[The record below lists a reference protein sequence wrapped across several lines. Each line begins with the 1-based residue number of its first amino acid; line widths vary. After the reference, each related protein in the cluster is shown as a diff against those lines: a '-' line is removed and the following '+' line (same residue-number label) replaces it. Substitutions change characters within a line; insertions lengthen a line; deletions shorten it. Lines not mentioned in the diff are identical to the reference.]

1 MQRGWQQQTLVQI
14 VGTKALSHGRILCR
28 NTLWKTCYL
37 DTSVPKSISDR
48 LLVSLMLDS
57 KRVGRTYAS
66 ALARDEEHTFA
77 AGKVGEQKPPR
88 TRNVNNASSFVRRL
102 ASKIWGRKRY

>member
-48 LLVSLMLDS
+48 LLVPGALWHTRFSNFAPRIGAAYQVTPKTVVRGGFGLFYDLGYGNAVGNGSDS
-57 KRVGRTYAS
+57 YPY
-66 ALARDEEHTFA
+66 F
-77 AGKVGEQKPPR
+77 
-88 TRNVNNASSFVRRL
+88 RL
-102 ASKIWGRKRY
+102 